1 MEEKKIE
8 AEDCVR
14 EEKSQHCGRTVRGA
28 KPFRTERQAKAWNTM
43 EKVARG
49 TQFLPRLLHLV
60 CDCLLVKADVELR
73 DMLFEGLRLV

>member
-14 EEKSQHCGRTVRGA
+14 EEKSQPCGRPVGGA
-28 KPFRTERQAKAWNTM
+28 KPVRTERQAKAWNTM
-43 EKVARG
+43 EKVARR
-49 TQFLPRLLHLV
+49 TQFLPLLLHLV
-60 CDCLLVKADVELR
+60 CGCLLVKADVDLG

>member
-1 MEEKKIE
+1 
-8 AEDCVR
+8 
-14 EEKSQHCGRTVRGA
+14 
-28 KPFRTERQAKAWNTM
+28 M

-73 DMLFEGLRLV
+73 DMLFEGLRLVWREEAS